1 LGYKLAV
8 QVANRLKACIPRK
21 QGITHRE
28 VQQSLYQTPHTQNG
42 HKSYFQLNMAVIATR
57 PENLVRGPSPIGHIF
72 YSFFVILLSFSFPF
86 LFFLSTFSLFIFY
99 VLKVIFL
106 KKRDNVLEKIT
117 GSKNVCEL

>member
-1 LGYKLAV
+1 MATNPIFSSTWLLPLLG
-8 QVANRLKACIPRK
+8 LKD
-21 QGITHRE
+21 
-28 VQQSLYQTPHTQNG
+28 
-42 HKSYFQLNMAVIATR
+42 
-57 PENLVRGPSPIGHIF
+57 LVRGPSPIGHIF